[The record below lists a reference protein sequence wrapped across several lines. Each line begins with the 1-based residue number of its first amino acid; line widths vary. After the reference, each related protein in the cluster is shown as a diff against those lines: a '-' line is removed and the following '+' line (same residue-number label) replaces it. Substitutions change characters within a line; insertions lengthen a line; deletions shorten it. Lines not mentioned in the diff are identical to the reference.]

1 MRGDW
6 LIPEFRPIIQTKP
19 AAAISDIAGIPN
31 ICALY
36 NKISCRL
43 IYRLL
48 MDKNAEIAL
57 KLQALRDDYAARLPT
72 EIQSLRDLVS
82 KLSDPELQHD
92 ALDQLSQKLHKL
104 AGSAGSFGFP
114 DLGKQSKKLE
124 LQAQTWLTTRQLD
137 MGMLRV
143 FAVAVA
149 ALDGQAQHDSAKKIP
164 LVSQSAPLK
173 TNTLIYVLED
183 DPDVAEE
190 VCMTLRHFG
199 HQVVH
204 FSTIAAAEAEV
215 LRTPPDF
222 MICDIM
228 FTEEERE
235 TPAAVASLQAQLP
248 APIPV
253 IFVSTRTDFDAYHA
267 AVRAG
272 AVGYFVKPLDIIRL
286 VECFEYYLDRH
297 RSAPHRVLII
307 DDDLALAEHYKLVLS
322 SADIRAEV
330 SNNPRAIFEV
340 LEEFHPE
347 LILLDIN
354 MPDCNGIEL
363 AQVIRL
369 NQDWLRVPIT
379 YLSSEQDVE
388 KRALAM
394 GRAGDDF
401 LSKPLGDRE
410 LITAVSVRAARSRQ
424 LSDALDRDSL
434 TGLLKHSRIKE
445 QVDAELSRAVR
456 TNENLS
462 VVMLDLDHFK
472 RVNDTYGHPAGDK
485 VIKAIAH
492 LLRQR
497 LRKTDAVGRYG
508 GEEFV
513 AVLPRCSREEAQ
525 ILMEDVRQRLFDIA
539 FTVDQRSF
547 NVSLSAGIAAYRPG
561 VERAEQLLQEADA
574 ALYRA
579 KSEGRNRIC
588 IAK

>member
-1 MRGDW
+1 
-6 LIPEFRPIIQTKP
+6 
-19 AAAISDIAGIPN
+19 
-31 ICALY
+31 
-36 NKISCRL
+36 
-43 IYRLL
+43 
-48 MDKNAEIAL
+48 MDKNAEIAK
-57 KLQALRDDYAARLPT
+57 KLQALRDDYAARLPI
-72 EIQSLRDLVS
+72 EIESLRSLVND
-82 KLSDPELQHD
+82 LSDSELQRN
-92 ALDQLSQKLHKL
+92 ALEQLNQKLHKL

-114 DLGKQSKKLE
+114 DLGKQAKKLE
-124 LQAQTWLTTRQLD
+124 QQAQAWLTSNHLD
-137 MGMLRV
+137 MGLLRI

-149 ALDGQAQHDSAKKIP
+149 ALDGQVQSYSTKKIP
-164 LVSQSAPLK
+164 VVSQSAPLK

-183 DPDVAEE
+183 DPDIAEE
-190 VCMTLRHFG
+190 VCITLRHFG
-199 HQVVH
+199 HQVEH
-204 FSTIAAAEAEV
+204 FATIAEAEADV
-215 LRTPPDF
+215 LRRPPDF

-228 FTEEERE
+228 FTEEGRE
-235 TPAAVASLQAQLP
+235 TPEAVAIMQQHLP
-248 APIPV
+248 APVPV

-272 AVGYFVKPLDIIRL
+272 AVGYFVKPFDIIRL
-286 VECFEYYLDRH
+286 VDCFEYYLDRH

-330 SNNPRAIFEV
+330 SNNPREIFDV
-340 LEEFHPE
+340 LEDFHPE

-354 MPDCNGIEL
+354 MPGCNGIEL

-369 NQDWLRVPIT
+369 NQDWLRIPIT

-388 KRALAM
+388 KRAVAM

-401 LSKPLGDRE
+401 LSKPLSDRE

-445 QVDAELSRAVR
+445 QVDAELSRAIR
-456 TNENLS
+456 SGENLS

-472 RVNDTYGHPAGDK
+472 RINDTYGHPAGDK

-513 AVLPRCSREEAQ
+513 AVLPRCNREEAQ
-525 ILMEDVRQRLFDIA
+525 ALMEDIRHRFSDIT
-539 FTVDQRSF
+539 FTVDHQSF
-547 NVSLSAGIAAYRPG
+547 NVTLSAGISSFRLG

-574 ALYRA
+574 AL
-579 KSEGRNRIC
+579 
-588 IAK
+588 

>member
-1 MRGDW
+1 
-6 LIPEFRPIIQTKP
+6 
-19 AAAISDIAGIPN
+19 
-31 ICALY
+31 
-36 NKISCRL
+36 
-43 IYRLL
+43 
-48 MDKNAEIAL
+48 MDKNADIAL
-57 KLQALRDDYAARLPT
+57 KLQALRDNYAARLPA
-72 EIQSLRDLVS
+72 EIQSLRMLVS
-82 KLSDPELQHD
+82 SLDQPEMQRD
-92 ALDQLSQKLHKL
+92 ALSQLSQKLHKL

-114 DLGKQSKKLE
+114 ELGKQAKKLE
-124 LQAQTWLTTRQLD
+124 LRAQVWLNSDQLD
-137 MGMLRV
+137 MGLLRV
-143 FAVAVA
+143 FAVAIA
-149 ALDGQAQHDSAKKIP
+149 ALDGQVQSDSAKQMP
-164 LVSQSAPLK
+164 LVSASAPLK

-199 HQVVH
+199 HQVEH
-204 FSTIAAAEAEV
+204 FATIAAAEAEV
-215 LRTPPDF
+215 LRRPPDF

-228 FTEEERE
+228 FTEEGRE
-235 TPAAVASLQAQLP
+235 TPGAVALLQQHLP
-248 APIPV
+248 VPIPV
-253 IFVSTRTDFDAYHA
+253 IFVSTRTDFEAYHA

-286 VECFEYYLDRH
+286 VDCFEYYLDRH
-297 RSAPHRVLII
+297 RSSPHRVLII

-322 SADIRAEV
+322 AADIRAEV
-330 SNNPRAIFEV
+330 SNNPHEIFDV
-340 LEEFHPE
+340 LQDFHPE

-354 MPDCNGIEL
+354 MPVCNGIEL

-369 NQDWLRVPIT
+369 NQDWLRIPIT
-379 YLSSEQDVE
+379 YLSSEQDIE

-401 LSKPLGDRE
+401 LSKPLSDRE

-456 TNENLS
+456 AGENLS

-472 RVNDTYGHPAGDK
+472 QVNDTFGHPAGDK

-525 ILMEDVRQRLFDIA
+525 LLMEDVRQRFRDIT
-539 FTVDQRSF
+539 FTADQRTF
-547 NVSLSAGIAAYRPG
+547 NVTLSVGIAAYRPG
-561 VERAEQLLQEADA
+561 VERADQLLQEADA

-579 KSEGRNRIC
+579 KAEGRNRVC
-588 IAK
+588 FSK

>member
-1 MRGDW
+1 
-6 LIPEFRPIIQTKP
+6 
-19 AAAISDIAGIPN
+19 
-31 ICALY
+31 
-36 NKISCRL
+36 
-43 IYRLL
+43 
-48 MDKNAEIAL
+48 MDKNADIAL
-57 KLQALRDDYAARLPT
+57 KLQALRDDYAARLPN
-72 EIQSLRDLVS
+72 EIQSLCDLVS
-82 KLSDPELQHD
+82 RLADPELERE
-92 ALDQLSQKLHKL
+92 ALTQLNQKLHKL

-114 DLGKQSKKLE
+114 DLGKQAKKLE
-124 LQAQTWLTTRQLD
+124 LQTHTWLASGQMD
-137 MGMLRV
+137 IGMLRV
-143 FAVAVA
+143 FAVAIA
-149 ALDGQAQHDSAKKIP
+149 ALNGLVKGDSAKKIP
-164 LVSQSAPLK
+164 LVSQGAPLK

-183 DPDVAEE
+183 DPDVADE

-199 HQVVH
+199 HQVEH
-204 FSTIAAAEAEV
+204 FATIAAAEVEV
-215 LRTPPDF
+215 LRRPPDF

-228 FTEEERE
+228 FTEEGRE
-235 TPAAVASLQAQLP
+235 TPDAVAILQQQLP
-248 APIPV
+248 SPIPV

-286 VECFEYYLDRH
+286 VDCFEYYLDRH

-307 DDDLALAEHYKLVLS
+307 DDDIALAEHYKLVLN

-330 SNNPRAIFEV
+330 SNNPREIFEV
-340 LEEFHPE
+340 LQDFHPE

-354 MPDCNGIEL
+354 MPGCNGIEL

-388 KRALAM
+388 KRAVAM

-456 TNENLS
+456 AGENLS

-472 RVNDTYGHPAGDK
+472 QVNDTYGHPAGDK

-513 AVLPRCSREEAQ
+513 AVLPRCSQEEAQ
-525 ILMEDVRQRLFDIA
+525 TLMEDVRQRFHDIT
-539 FTVDQRSF
+539 FTADQRSF
-547 NVSLSAGIAAYRPG
+547 KVTLSVGIAAFRPH
-561 VERAEQLLQEADA
+561 VDRAEHLLQEADA

-579 KSEGRNRIC
+579 KAEGRNRIC
-588 IAK
+588 LSR

>member
-1 MRGDW
+1 
-6 LIPEFRPIIQTKP
+6 
-19 AAAISDIAGIPN
+19 
-31 ICALY
+31 
-36 NKISCRL
+36 
-43 IYRLL
+43 
-48 MDKNAEIAL
+48 MDKHAEIAL
-57 KLQALRDDYAARLPT
+57 KLQALRDDYAARLPA
-72 EIQSLRDLVS
+72 ELQSLRDLAGH
-82 KLSDPELQHD
+82 LAEPEQQQD
-92 ALDQLSQKLHKL
+92 ALNQLSQKLHRL

-114 DLGKQSKKLE
+114 ELGKQAKKLE
-124 LQAQTWLTTRQLD
+124 LQAQTWLAASHVD
-137 MGMLRV
+137 PGILRV

-149 ALDGQAQHDSAKKIP
+149 TLEGQDQGMGGKKVP
-164 LVSQSAPLK
+164 VVSKSAPLK

-183 DPDVAEE
+183 DLDVAEE

-204 FSTIAAAEAEV
+204 FSSISHAEV
-215 LRTPPDF
+215 EVMRRPPDF

-228 FTEEERE
+228 FIEEGRE
-235 TPAAVASLQAQLP
+235 TPAAIANLQQHLP

-297 RSAPHRVLII
+297 RSAPYRVLII

-322 SADIRAEV
+322 TADIRAEV
-330 SNNPRAIFEV
+330 SNNPHEIFDV
-340 LEEFHPE
+340 LHEFHPE

-354 MPDCNGIEL
+354 MPGCNGIEL

-379 YLSSEQDVE
+379 YLSSEQDIE
-388 KRALAM
+388 KRAQAM

-410 LITAVSVRAARSRQ
+410 LVTAVSVRAARSRQ

-434 TGLLKHSRIKE
+434 TGLLKHSRIKD
-445 QVDAELSRAVR
+445 QVDAELSRATR
-456 TNENLS
+456 TGENLS

-472 RVNDTYGHPAGDK
+472 RVNDTYGHAAGDK
-485 VIKAIAH
+485 VIKAVAH

-513 AVLPRCSREEAQ
+513 AVLPRCSSEEAQ
-525 ILMEDVRQRLFDIA
+525 ALMEDVRQRLGDIT

-561 VERAEQLLQEADA
+561 VERAEQLLQEADS

-579 KSEGRNRIC
+579 KAEGRNRIC
-588 IAK
+588 LSG

>member
-1 MRGDW
+1 
-6 LIPEFRPIIQTKP
+6 
-19 AAAISDIAGIPN
+19 
-31 ICALY
+31 
-36 NKISCRL
+36 
-43 IYRLL
+43 
-48 MDKNAEIAL
+48 MDKNADIAL
-57 KLQALRDDYAARLPT
+57 KLQALRDSYAARLPS
-72 EIQSLRDLVS
+72 EIQSLRDLVGN
-82 KLSDPELQHD
+82 LAEPELQHD
-92 ALDQLSQKLHKL
+92 VLTQLNQKLHKL

-114 DLGKQSKKLE
+114 YLGKQAKKLE
-124 LQAQTWLTTRQLD
+124 LQTQTWLMNGQVD
-137 MGMLRV
+137 MGMLRI
-143 FAVAVA
+143 FAVAIT
-149 ALDGQAQHDSAKKIP
+149 ALNGQTQGDDTKKAP
-164 LVSQSAPLK
+164 LVSQNSPVK
-173 TNTLIYVLED
+173 SNTLIYVLED
-183 DPDVAEE
+183 DADVAEE

-199 HQVVH
+199 HQVEH
-204 FSTIAAAEAEV
+204 FATIAAAEVAV
-215 LRTPPDF
+215 MRSPPDF

-228 FTEEERE
+228 FIEEGRE
-235 TPAAVASLQAQLP
+235 TPEAVARLQQHLP
-248 APIPV
+248 IPIPV
-253 IFVSTRTDFDAYHA
+253 IFVSTRTDFEAYHS

-286 VECFEYYLDRH
+286 VDCFEYYLDRN

-307 DDDLALAEHYKLVLS
+307 DDDVALAEHYKLVLNA
-322 SADIRAEV
+322 ADIRAEV
-330 SNNPRAIFEV
+330 SNDPREIFDV
-340 LEEFHPE
+340 LQDFHPE

-354 MPDCNGIEL
+354 MPGCNGIEL

-388 KRALAM
+388 KRAAAM

-445 QVDAELSRAVR
+445 QVDAELNRAAR
-456 TNENLS
+456 AGESLS
-462 VVMLDLDHFK
+462 VVMLDLDNFK
-472 RVNDTYGHPAGDK
+472 HINDTYGHPAGDK

-513 AVLPRCSREEAQ
+513 AVLPRCSKEEAQ
-525 ILMEDVRQRLFDIA
+525 ILMEDVRQRFNDIT
-539 FTVDQRSF
+539 FTADQRNF
-547 NVSLSAGIAAYRPG
+547 NVTLSAGITSFRPS

-579 KSEGRNRIC
+579 KMEGRNRVC
-588 IAK
+588 VSD